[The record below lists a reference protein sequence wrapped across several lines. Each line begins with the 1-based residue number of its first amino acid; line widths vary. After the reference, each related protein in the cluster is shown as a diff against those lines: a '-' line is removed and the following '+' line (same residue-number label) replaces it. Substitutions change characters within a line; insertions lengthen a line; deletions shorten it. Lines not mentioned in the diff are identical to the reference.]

1 MTRRPSAAV
10 ALTVVALAACGSRD
24 PLARRATRLETLVD
38 PARMKRNVEILARV
52 PHRAGSPAQR
62 TAVEKAAE
70 FLRAT
75 GLDAVISEH
84 TVGIPEPVE
93 ASLAVEGSAGRAFD
107 LAERELAGDPY
118 SAAAPAEL
126 PFFAWAPDG
135 DVSARVVYANHGAR
149 EDYDVLRR
157 AGVAVKGAVV
167 LARAQGVCRAM
178 KSLLAEEAGAAALLL
193 YPERRDLGI
202 VKPDFPAGPYLNPWT
217 VQRGSML
224 RYFLRPG
231 DPDCAAG
238 RALPLLRPTLPALPV
253 SESVARDLLGRVE
266 GPPAPEDWTGWLEVP
281 YRLGATRETVRLRTR
296 SRTEGRMLRN
306 VTAVLAGRRR
316 EAGAVVVG
324 AHTDAWVNGAVD
336 PVSGVAAV
344 LETAAAL
351 SVLVHDGWRPERDI
365 VFTLFDGEEYGM
377 LGSTLWVE
385 GRLAARAPPMTAF
398 LYVDSTVRAL
408 DFMADVSPGLRESLD
423 EVLGHIEDPVS
434 GRVLLSLRAVPQ
446 LPGFSGDTSPFLGL
460 GGVPSVELGFGRR
473 TYPQYHS
480 AYDDPYLLGRI
491 LDPGYRVSATLARI
505 LALFTSALAES
516 PEPPWRFSEVAW
528 FLNDELSKLAKD
540 PASARLARRSELFYA
555 ALRLRL
561 AAREWESLDAA
572 RRRSGA
578 EKAEPLLLDAMAA
591 FHDAA
596 APEFA
601 RRNLLLG
608 PSAETGCGTE
618 TLPGLRRALH
628 GDGSVDAETARL
640 LRALATAASKLHE
653 AVRIAAAS

>member
-10 ALTVVALAACGSRD
+10 ALALTALAACGGRD
-24 PLARRATRLETLVD
+24 PLARRTKRLETLVD
-38 PARMKRNVEILARV
+38 PVRMERNVEALARV
-52 PHRAGSPAQR
+52 PHRAGTPGQR
-62 TAVEKAAE
+62 AAVEAAAE
-70 FLRAT
+70 LLRAA
-75 GLDAVISEH
+75 GLEATISEQ
-84 TVGIPEPVE
+84 TVAIPEPVE
-93 ASLAVEGSAGRAFD
+93 ASLAVEGAAGRGFD

-126 PFFAWAPDG
+126 PFFAWVPDG
-135 DVSARVVYANHGAR
+135 DVAGRVVYANHGAR

-167 LARAQGVCRAM
+167 LARAQGICRSM
-178 KSLLAEEAGAAALLL
+178 KSLLAEEEGAAALLL

-231 DPDCAAG
+231 APDCAEC
-238 RALPLLRPTLPALPV
+238 RSLPRLRPALPALPV

-266 GPPAPEDWTGWLEVP
+266 GPPAPEEWTGWLKVP

-296 SRTEGRMLRN
+296 SRTEARVLRN
-306 VTAVLAGRRR
+306 VTATLAGRRR
-316 EAGAVVVG
+316 DAGALVVG

-344 LETAAAL
+344 LEAAAAL
-351 SVLVHDGWRPERDI
+351 SALAREGWKGERDI

-385 GRLAARAPPMTAF
+385 HRLAARAPPMAAF
-398 LYVDSTVRAL
+398 LYVDSSVRAL
-408 DFMADVSPGLRESLD
+408 DFMADVSPGMRESLD
-423 EVLGHIEDPVS
+423 EVLGHVIDPAS
-434 GRVLLSLRAVPQ
+434 GHVLLSLRGTMQ
-446 LPGFSGDTSPFLGL
+446 LPGFSGDTAPFLGL
-460 GGVPSVELGFGRR
+460 GGIPSVELGFGRR

-505 LALFTSALAES
+505 LALYTSVLAES
-516 PEPPWRFSEVAW
+516 PEPPWRFSEVAT
-528 FLNDELSKLAKD
+528 FLEDELAKLSKD
-540 PASARLARRSELFYA
+540 PASGRLARRSELFA
-555 ALRLRL
+555 AVLRLRL
-561 AAREWESLDAA
+561 AARGWESLGAA
-572 RRRSGA
+572 RRRLGA
-578 EKAEPLLLDAMAA
+578 EKIEPLLLDAMAA
-591 FHDAA
+591 FHDGA

-608 PSAETGCGTE
+608 PSAETGCGTD

-628 GDGSVDAETARL
+628 GDGSVEAETTRL
-640 LRALATAASKLHE
+640 LDALAASASKLQE
-653 AVRIAAAS
+653 AARIAGR